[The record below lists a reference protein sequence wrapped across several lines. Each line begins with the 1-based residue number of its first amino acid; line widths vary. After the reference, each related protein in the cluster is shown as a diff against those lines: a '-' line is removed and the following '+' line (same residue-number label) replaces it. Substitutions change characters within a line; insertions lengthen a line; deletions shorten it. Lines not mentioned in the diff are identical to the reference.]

1 MRKVAIGL
9 AMLAAALPMTA
20 QAMTVAEFLG
30 KVDALKAKGFLA
42 VGSPDI
48 AALRTE
54 VTGASNAYRAGLEAQ
69 IAAGR
74 KPSSCPPPKGTA
86 KVTSDE
92 LIAEFRTIP
101 EVARPKTSVN
111 AAFVAFMTRRYP
123 CKA

>member
-1 MRKVAIGL
+1 
-9 AMLAAALPMTA
+9 MLAAALPMTA